1 MSAAISMQAGFW
13 LYAAALGAVLLFLY
27 DLLRICRRV
36 VPHGAAWIGIEDFF
50 YWLVSGCLI
59 FAMLYRFN
67 NGIIRWFAVFGMLVG
82 MLLYH
87 LTISAV
93 FVKSASRLLK
103 HILRFLRKILHF
115 VNRIVRGVLR
125 RIQNAAGKAGRF
137 VKKML
142 MKAFS
147 LPPFRAVFGKIR
159 ALKANRNKRHKKVTN
174 SLKKRLKSGEKE
186 GKMRQEAGKGCDT
199 VGKEQKR
206 TAKQASRGKKA
217 RQPQQ
222 TE

>member
-27 DLLRICRRV
+27 DLLRIFRRV
-36 VPHGAAWIGIEDFF
+36 VPHGAAAVGIEDFV

-87 LTISAV
+87 LTVSRA
-93 FVKSASRLLK
+93 FVKYASRLLK
-103 HILRFLRKILHF
+103 YILQILRRALRLAK
-115 VNRIVRGVLR
+115 RIVRGILR
-125 RIQNAAGKAGRF
+125 RIQKAFRYVGRF
-137 VKKML
+137 IL
-142 MKAFS
+142 RLLS
-147 LPPFRAVFGKIR
+147 PPFRFVSGKIR
-159 ALKANRNKRHKKVTN
+159 ALSANMNKRHKK
-174 SLKKRLKSGEKE
+174 SYKFFKKRLKSDRKE
-186 GKMRQEAGKGCDT
+186 GKMRQEARKGSDT

-206 TAKQASRGKKA
+206 PPKRTPQRAPRGKKA

>member
-27 DLLRICRRV
+27 DLLRIFRRA
-36 VPHGAAWIGIEDFF
+36 VPHGVAAVGMEDFV

-67 NGIIRWFAVFGMLVG
+67 NGVIRWFAVFGMVVG

-87 LTISAV
+87 LTVSAV
-93 FVKSASRLLK
+93 FVKYASRLLK
-103 HILRFLRKILHF
+103 RVLRILCRALRFAKRAALTI
-115 VNRIVRGVLR
+115 LR
-125 RIQNAAGKAGRF
+125 RIQGIFRHVGRF
-137 VKKML
+137 F
-142 MKAFS
+142 AQ
-147 LPPFRAVFGKIR
+147 PFRFVSGKLR
-159 ALKANRNKRHKKVTN
+159 ALTANMNKRHKKVTN
-174 SLKKRLKSGEKE
+174 SSKKRLKSSEKE
-186 GKMRQEAGKGCDT
+186 GKMRQEARKGSDT

-206 TAKQASRGKKA
+206 AQQQTSRGKKT